1 VAKAHQGRGAADCGE
16 HRQAAGNPQPLT
28 VNIATEPVDNIWP
41 LDPPNQIE
49 CGPPPPTSETARVIH
64 TNTVAAAGI
73 GPDML
78 DSTLGCLMAL
88 LGLITIGGG
97 AWGLFKIFQEIRL
110 LFLLDEG

>member
-1 VAKAHQGRGAADCGE
+1 LRLNRSITFSSAE
-16 HRQAAGNPQPLT
+16 F
-28 VNIATEPVDNIWP
+28 WP

-49 CGPPPPTSETARVIH
+49 RGPWHPPPTSETARVIH
-64 TNTVAAAGI
+64 TNTVAAAEI